1 MRRIVLL
8 LLPFWLPTLLFGQDL
23 SGKWKGVFAPNQD
36 QDGNVYSYE
45 LEIKELPNHTLT
57 VVTYT
62 KFSNNFSAKAIA
74 SGMHSENT
82 ELVSVIETK
91 FENLKLL
98 GNFQACLMS
107 NYLTYNTI
115 RGRETLEG
123 TYISSNSKM
132 GKDCGSGTVYLE
144 KEVPI
149 VKLIPKKLPAIENKV
164 QVNKQ
169 VIAKNKFPITTKNTN
184 PISTSKASAA
194 KPIALAATAAATAA
208 SIAPTATTRS
218 ISPNNKS
225 EITPTQTFV
234 EIDKD
239 AKSNNTA
246 NNISNNLALK
256 EKSNDKQILPFV
268 LIGRENKLVKN
279 ITVTS
284 PHISFDMYDNGT
296 IDNDTILVYDNKVLL
311 LNDKGLSYK
320 SVHFELDFSKEV
332 PTHEIIIVA
341 KNLGTVPPNTALMIL
356 KEGSNRKEYYIMT
369 NMQTNAMLMINFKAP
384 N

>member
-8 LLPFWLPTLLFGQDL
+8 LLHIWLPTLLLGQDL

-36 QDGNVYSYE
+36 QDGKVYSYE
-45 LEIKELPNHTLT
+45 LDIKELPNHTLS

-74 SGMHSENT
+74 TGMHSENT
-82 ELVSVIETK
+82 ELVSVLETK

-123 TYISSNSKM
+123 TYISSNTKM

-144 KEVPI
+144 KEIPI
-149 VKLIPKKLPAIENKV
+149 VKLFPKKLPAVENKV
-164 QVNKQ
+164 QASKQ
-169 VIAKNKFPITTKNTN
+169 AVAKNTTTNSTKITKPI
-184 PISTSKASAA
+184 PTSKASADKPQALASTAAPITPASTTPSANKLEVVNTPPSLANDKEA
-194 KPIALAATAAATAA
+194 KPNIL
-208 SIAPTATTRS
+208 IV
-218 ISPNNKS
+218 K
-225 EITPTQTFV
+225 E
-234 EIDKD
+234 K
-239 AKSNNTA
+239 NNT
-246 NNISNNLALK
+246 
-256 EKSNDKQILPFV
+256 DKQILPFV

-279 ITVTS
+279 ITVTT

-296 IDNDTILVYDNKVLL
+296 IDNDTILVYDNKVQL

-341 KNLGTVPPNTALMIL
+341 KNLGSVPPNTALMIL
-356 KEGSNRKEYYIMT
+356 KEGSSRKEYYIMT
-369 NMQTNAMLMINFKAP
+369 NMQTNAMLLINYKAP

>member
-8 LLPFWLPTLLFGQDL
+8 LLPFWLPTLLLGQDL

-45 LEIKELPNHTLT
+45 LEIKELPNHTLS

-184 PISTSKASAA
+184 PIATSKASAA
-194 KPIALAATAAATAA
+194 KPIAVAATKAATAA
-208 SIAPTATTRS
+208 SIATTPS
-218 ISPNNKS
+218 SSPNIKS
-225 EITPTQTFV
+225 EIAPTQTFV

-246 NNISNNLALK
+246 NSISNSIALK

-369 NMQTNAMLMINFKAP
+369 NMQTNAMLMINYKAP

>member
-8 LLPFWLPTLLFGQDL
+8 LLPFWLPTLLLGQDL

-45 LEIKELPNHTLT
+45 LEIKELPNHTLS

-184 PISTSKASAA
+184 PIATSKASAA
-194 KPIALAATAAATAA
+194 KPIAVAA
-208 SIAPTATTRS
+208 SIATTPS
-218 ISPNNKS
+218 NSPNIKS
-225 EITPTQTFV
+225 EIAPTQTFV

-246 NNISNNLALK
+246 NNISNSIALK

-369 NMQTNAMLMINFKAP
+369 NMQTNAMLMINYKAP

>member
-8 LLPFWLPTLLFGQDL
+8 LLPFWLPTLLLGQDL

-45 LEIKELPNHTLT
+45 LEIKELHNHTLS

-184 PISTSKASAA
+184 PIATSKASAA
-194 KPIALAATAAATAA
+194 KPIAEAATKAATAA
-208 SIAPTATTRS
+208 SIATTPS
-218 ISPNNKS
+218 SSPNIKS
-225 EITPTQTFV
+225 EIAPTQTFV

-246 NNISNNLALK
+246 NNISNSIALK

-369 NMQTNAMLMINFKAP
+369 NMQTNAMLMINYKAP

>member
-8 LLPFWLPTLLFGQDL
+8 LLPFWLPTLLLGQDL

-45 LEIKELPNHTLT
+45 LEIKELPNHTLS

-184 PISTSKASAA
+184 PIATSKASAA
-194 KPIALAATAAATAA
+194 KPIAVAATKAATAA
-208 SIAPTATTRS
+208 SIATTPS
-218 ISPNNKS
+218 SSPNIKS
-225 EITPTQTFV
+225 EIAPTQTFV

-246 NNISNNLALK
+246 NNISNSIALK

-369 NMQTNAMLMINFKAP
+369 NMQTNAMLMINYKAP

>member
-8 LLPFWLPTLLFGQDL
+8 LLPFWLPTLLLGQDL

-45 LEIKELPNHTLT
+45 LEIKELPNHTLS

-91 FENLKLL
+91 LENLKLL

-184 PISTSKASAA
+184 PIATSKASAA
-194 KPIALAATAAATAA
+194 KPIAVAATKAATAA
-208 SIAPTATTRS
+208 SIATTPS
-218 ISPNNKS
+218 SSPNIKS
-225 EITPTQTFV
+225 EIAPTQTFV

-246 NNISNNLALK
+246 NNISNSIALK

-369 NMQTNAMLMINFKAP
+369 NMQTNAMLMINYKAP

>member
-8 LLPFWLPTLLFGQDL
+8 LLSFWLPTLLLGQDL
-23 SGKWKGVFAPNQD
+23 SGKWKGVFVPNQD
-36 QDGNVYSYE
+36 QDGKVYSYE
-45 LEIKELPNHTLT
+45 LDIKELPNHTLS

-74 SGMHSENT
+74 TGMHSENT
-82 ELVSVIETK
+82 ELVSVMETK

-123 TYISSNSKM
+123 TYISTNTKM

-144 KEVPI
+144 KEMPI
-149 VKLIPKKLPAIENKV
+149 VKLIPKKLPAVENKV

-169 VIAKNKFPITTKNTN
+169 VVAQNKINN
-184 PISTSKASAA
+184 PNKVTAVKQQTSK
-194 KPIALAATAAATAA
+194 TAAATKTVVVTTPL
-208 SIAPTATTRS
+208 PT
-218 ISPNNKS
+218 PNNKS
-225 EITPTQTFV
+225 EIAPTQPLV
-234 EIDKD
+234 IIDKEVNT
-239 AKSNNTA
+239 NNVA
-246 NNISNNLALK
+246 NNQSNNLAVK

-296 IDNDTILVYDNKVLL
+296 IDNDTIMVYDNKVQL

-341 KNLGTVPPNTALMIL
+341 KNLGTVPPNTALLIL
-356 KEGSNRKEYYIMT
+356 KEGSSRKEYYIMT
-369 NMQTNAMLMINFKAP
+369 NMQTNAMLLINYKAP
-384 N
+384 D

>member
-8 LLPFWLPTLLFGQDL
+8 LLPFWLPTLLLGQDL

-45 LEIKELPNHTLT
+45 LEIKELPNHTLS

-74 SGMHSENT
+74 SGMHSEDT
-82 ELVSVIETK
+82 VLVSVIETK

-184 PISTSKASAA
+184 PIATSKASAA
-194 KPIALAATAAATAA
+194 KPIAVAATKAATAA
-208 SIAPTATTRS
+208 SIATTPS
-218 ISPNNKS
+218 SSPNIKS
-225 EITPTQTFV
+225 EIAPTQTFV

-246 NNISNNLALK
+246 NNISNSIALK

-369 NMQTNAMLMINFKAP
+369 NMQTNAMLMINYKAP

>member
-1 MRRIVLL
+1 M
-8 LLPFWLPTLLFGQDL
+8 
-23 SGKWKGVFAPNQD
+23 
-36 QDGNVYSYE
+36 
-45 LEIKELPNHTLT
+45 
-57 VVTYT
+57 
-62 KFSNNFSAKAIA
+62 
-74 SGMHSENT
+74 
-82 ELVSVIETK
+82 
-91 FENLKLL
+91 
-98 GNFQACLMS
+98 
-107 NYLTYNTI
+107 
-115 RGRETLEG
+115 
-123 TYISSNSKM
+123 
-132 GKDCGSGTVYLE
+132 
-144 KEVPI
+144 
-149 VKLIPKKLPAIENKV
+149 IPKKLPAIENKV

-184 PISTSKASAA
+184 PIATSKASAA
-194 KPIALAATAAATAA
+194 KPIAVAATKAATAA
-208 SIAPTATTRS
+208 SIATTPS
-218 ISPNNKS
+218 SSPNIKS
-225 EITPTQTFV
+225 EIAPTQTFV

-246 NNISNNLALK
+246 NNISNSIALK

-369 NMQTNAMLMINFKAP
+369 NMQTNAMLMINYKAP

>member
-8 LLPFWLPTLLFGQDL
+8 LLPFWLPTLLLGQNL

-36 QDGNVYSYE
+36 QDGKVYSYE
-45 LEIKELPNHTLT
+45 VEIKELPNHTLS

-74 SGMHSENT
+74 SGMHSEKT

-107 NYLTYNTI
+107 SYLTYNTI

-123 TYISSNSKM
+123 TYISTNTKM

-144 KEVPI
+144 KEMPI

-164 QVNKQ
+164 QVTKQ
-169 VIAKNKFPITTKNTN
+169 VVAQNKINNPTT
-184 PISTSKASAA
+184 TSKATAA
-194 KPIALAATAAATAA
+194 KPQA
-208 SIAPTATTRS
+208 SVTTTTKTIVATTP
-218 ISPNNKS
+218 SPSSSNKS
-225 EITPTQTFV
+225 EITPAQTLV
-234 EIDKD
+234 VLDKD
-239 AKSNNTA
+239 VKTNNASNNV
-246 NNISNNLALK
+246 SNNVAVK

-296 IDNDTILVYDNKVLL
+296 IDNDTIMVYDNKVQL

-341 KNLGTVPPNTALMIL
+341 KNLGSVPPNTALMIL
-356 KEGSNRKEYYIMT
+356 KEGSTRKEYYIMT
-369 NMQTNAMLMINFKAP
+369 NMQTNAMLLINYKAP
-384 N
+384 D

>member
-8 LLPFWLPTLLFGQDL
+8 LLPFWLPTLLLGQDL

-45 LEIKELPNHTLT
+45 LEIKELPNHTLS

-184 PISTSKASAA
+184 PIATTKASAA
-194 KPIALAATAAATAA
+194 KPIAVAATKAATAA
-208 SIAPTATTRS
+208 SIAITPS
-218 ISPNNKS
+218 SSPNIKS
-225 EITPTQTFV
+225 EIAPTQTFV

-246 NNISNNLALK
+246 NNISNSIALK

-369 NMQTNAMLMINFKAP
+369 NMQTNAMLMINYKAP

>member
-8 LLPFWLPTLLFGQDL
+8 LLPFWLPTLLLGQDL

-45 LEIKELPNHTLT
+45 LEIKELPNHTLS

-74 SGMHSENT
+74 SGMHSENN

-123 TYISSNSKM
+123 TYISSNSKK

-149 VKLIPKKLPAIENKV
+149 VKLIPKKLPAIDNKV

-169 VIAKNKFPITTKNTN
+169 VVAKNKFPITTKNTN
-184 PISTSKASAA
+184 PILTSKVSAA
-194 KPIALAATAAATAA
+194 KPLAVVVKEAETK
-208 SIAPTATTRS
+208 ATTPL

-225 EITPTQTFV
+225 EIAPTQTFV

-246 NNISNNLALK
+246 NNISNTIALK

-296 IDNDTILVYDNKVLL
+296 IDNDTILVYDNKVQLL
-311 LNDKGLSYK
+311 KDKGLSYK

-369 NMQTNAMLMINFKAP
+369 NMQTNAMLMINYKAP

>member
-8 LLPFWLPTLLFGQDL
+8 LLPFWLPTLLLGQDL

-194 KPIALAATAAATAA
+194 KPIALAAKEAATAA

-311 LNDKGLSYK
+311 LNDKGLNYK